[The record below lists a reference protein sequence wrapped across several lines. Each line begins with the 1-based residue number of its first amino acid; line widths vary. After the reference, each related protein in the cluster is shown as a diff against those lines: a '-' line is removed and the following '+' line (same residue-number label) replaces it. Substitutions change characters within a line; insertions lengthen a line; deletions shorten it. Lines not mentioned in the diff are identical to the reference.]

1 MSKLVRSL
9 LAALAGVGLALGL
22 FLRTPAEG
30 AVRLEPLPWVFAKP
44 VFVTHAPGD
53 PETLF
58 VVEQVG
64 RIRVFRQGR
73 EEEALLDLRGRV
85 SGGYEQG
92 LLGLA
97 FHPGF
102 QENRYFY
109 VNYTDLGGTTRVVR
123 YRAEE
128 GRYVADPQSAEVLLS
143 IAQPAENHNGGMIA
157 FGPDGYL
164 YIATGDGGRA
174 GDPWGNAQ
182 NPHTLLGKLLRI
194 DVDGGSPYAIPPDN
208 PFAGGDD
215 ARPEIWAL
223 GLRNPWRFSFD
234 RLTGD
239 LYIADVGQESWEEV
253 NFEPRGSAGGR
264 NYGWNVMEGTHCYPA
279 ALACST
285 EGYALPVAEY
295 VHSSSNGCS
304 ITGGY
309 VYRGEAIPALYGAY
323 LFGDY
328 CTGKIWTMWPEG
340 KERPFQVDEL
350 LVSGLQ
356 ISSFGE
362 DGRGELYVTDIRGG
376 RVYRFVPADDPAS

>member
-1 MSKLVRSL
+1 MPKFVRIFL
-9 LAALAGVGLALGL
+9 PALAALAVVLGFL
-22 FLRTPAEG
+22 FPWAPQAAG

-44 VFVTHAPGD
+44 LFVTYAPDD

-64 RIRVFRQGR
+64 RIRVFRQGK

-97 FHPGF
+97 FHPQF

-109 VNYTDLGGTTRVVR
+109 VNYTDLAGTTRVVR
-123 YRAEE
+123 YRAED
-128 GRYVADPQSAEVLLS
+128 GRYVADPQSAQVLLS
-143 IAQPAENHNGGMIA
+143 IPQPAANHNGGMIA

-164 YIATGDGGRA
+164 YIATGDGGQA

-182 NPHTLLGKLLRI
+182 NPSTLLGKLLRI
-194 DVDGGSPYAIPPDN
+194 DVDGGTPYAIPPDN
-208 PFAGGDD
+208 PFAGGGD

-253 NFEPRGSAGGR
+253 NFEPRGSAGGK
-264 NYGWNVMEGTHCYPA
+264 NYGWNVMEGSHCYPA
-279 ALACST
+279 ARACSP
-285 EGYALPVAEY
+285 EGFALPVAEY
-295 VHSSSNGCS
+295 VHSGSNGCS

-309 VYRGEAIPALYGAY
+309 VYRGEAIPSLYGAY
-323 LFGDY
+323 LFADY
-328 CTGKIWTMWPEG
+328 CTGKIWAMWAEG
-340 KERPFQVDEL
+340 KDQPFQVEEL
-350 LVSGLQ
+350 FTSGLQ

-362 DGRGELYVTDIRGG
+362 DSRGELYVTDIRGG
-376 RVYRFVPADDPAS
+376 RVYRLVPGDA